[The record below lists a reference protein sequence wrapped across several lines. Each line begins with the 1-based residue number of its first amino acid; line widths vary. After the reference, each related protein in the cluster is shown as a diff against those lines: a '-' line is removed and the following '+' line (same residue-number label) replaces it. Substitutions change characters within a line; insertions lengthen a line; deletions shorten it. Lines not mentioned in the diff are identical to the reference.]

1 MWCPFFFNNDTMNAK
16 LQTNRGTKVRQKRF
30 IRHREDIL
38 PKLVLAPTFVAAIV
52 FFYGFILW
60 TVWISFTNS
69 RILPNYKLAGFAQ
82 YITLFVREP
91 RWWVAIKN
99 LFVFSGLF
107 IFLCILLGLLLA
119 IFLDQRIRAE
129 GFLRTI
135 YLYPMALSFI
145 VTGAIWKWILNP
157 NLGLERLVQQIG
169 FTSFTFRWLVDSKM
183 AIYTIVIAAVWQ
195 STGFVMALFLA
206 GLRGIDNAI
215 IQAAQVDGAT
225 LPRIY
230 RSIVVPIMR
239 PVFLSSVV
247 ILSHIAIKSFDLV
260 MVLTQGGPG
269 IATDMPA
276 TFMYSFSF
284 RYDRL
289 ALGAASA
296 VVMYLAVM
304 AFIVPY
310 LYSELRGTRNA

>member
-1 MWCPFFFNNDTMNAK
+1 MMIEQQSNKGAAVPK
-16 LQTNRGTKVRQKRF
+16 KR
-30 IRHREDIL
+30 RSRRREDIL
-38 PKLVLAPTFVAAIV
+38 PKLVLAPTFAVAMI
-52 FFYGFILW
+52 FIYGFILW

-69 RILPNYKLAGFAQ
+69 KILPNYKLAGFVQ
-82 YITLFVREP
+82 YIALFLQSP

-99 LFVFSGLF
+99 LFIFSALF
-107 IFLCILLGLLLA
+107 IFFCILVGLLLA
-119 IFLDQRIRAE
+119 ILLDQRIRGE
-129 GFLRTI
+129 GFFRTI

-157 NLGLERLVQQIG
+157 NLGIERLVRLMG
-169 FTSFTFRWLVDSKM
+169 FSDFTFRWLVDPKM

-206 GLRGIDNAI
+206 GLRGIDDAMV
-215 IQAAQVDGAT
+215 QAAQVDGAT

-230 RSIVVPIMR
+230 RSIIIPMMR
-239 PVFLSSVV
+239 PVFLSSVI

-276 TFMYSFSF
+276 TFMYAFAF

-296 VVMYLAVM
+296 VAMYLVVM
-304 AFIVPY
+304 AFIIPY
-310 LYSELRGTRNA
+310 LYSELRGTSNGQT

>member
-1 MWCPFFFNNDTMNAK
+1 M
-16 LQTNRGTKVRQKRF
+16 RQKRSL
-30 IRHREDIL
+30 RHRDDIL
-38 PKLVLAPTFVAAIV
+38 PKLVLAPTMAAAIV
-52 FFYGFILW
+52 FIYGFILW
-60 TVWISFTNS
+60 TVWISLTNS
-69 RILPNYKLAGFAQ
+69 KILPNYELAGFIQ
-82 YITLFVREP
+82 YVDLFAREP

-99 LFVFSGLF
+99 LFVFSALF
-107 IFLCILLGLLLA
+107 IFLCILFGLLLA
-119 IFLDQRIRAE
+119 IFLDQRIRSE
-129 GFLRTI
+129 GFFRTI

-157 NLGLERLVQQIG
+157 NLGLERLVRQLG
-169 FTSFTFRWLVDSKM
+169 FTEFTFRWLVDSRM
-183 AIYTIVIAAVWQ
+183 AIYTIVLAAVWQ
-195 STGFVMALFLA
+195 STGFIMALFLA
-206 GLRGIDNAI
+206 GLRGIDNSL
-215 IQAAQVDGAT
+215 IQAAQVDGAS

-230 RSIVVPIMR
+230 TSILIPIMR

-276 TFMYSFSF
+276 TFMYSFAF

-304 AFIVPY
+304 AFIIPY

>member
-1 MWCPFFFNNDTMNAK
+1 MIAK
-16 LQTNRGTKVRQKRF
+16 QTTTGATVRRKRRF
-30 IRHREDIL
+30 GKREDII
-38 PKLVLAPTFVAAIV
+38 PKLVLAPTFAAATV
-52 FFYGFILW
+52 FIYGFILW
-60 TVWISFTNS
+60 TVWISFTDS
-69 RILPNYKLAGFAQ
+69 KILPKYKLAGFAQ
-82 YITLFVREP
+82 YITLFVQSP
-91 RWWVAIKN
+91 RWWVAVKN
-99 LFVFSGLF
+99 LFIFSGLF
-107 IFLCILLGLLLA
+107 IFFCIVVGLLLA
-119 IFLDQRIRAE
+119 ILLDQRIRAE
-129 GFLRTI
+129 GFFRTI

-157 NLGLERLVQQIG
+157 NLGLERLVRLMG
-169 FTSFTFRWLVDSKM
+169 FPGFTFRWLVDPKM

-206 GLRGIDNAI
+206 GLRGIDDAVV
-215 IQAAQVDGAT
+215 QAAQVDGAT

-230 RSIVVPIMR
+230 RSIIIPMMR
-239 PVFLSSVV
+239 PVFLSSVI

-276 TFMYSFSF
+276 TFMYAFSF

-296 VVMYLAVM
+296 VAMYLVVM

-310 LYSELRGTRNA
+310 LYSELRGTRNGQT